1 MKIKQQAPH
10 ARPLAWLAAATLG
23 LGLLTSCGG
32 GDSAGTESPPVTVP
46 PKPAGD
52 PAVKI
57 FDQSTAPD
65 KLSDWNFVFSDGKKM
80 TLNKA
85 VVPFDLNTPL
95 FSDYS
100 FKLRALYVPS
110 GKQIGYKADGSLEF
124 PIGTVI
130 TKTFYYPKAS
140 GTDASYTAVGRQ
152 SQTAQGDAIDLSSHQ
167 LIETRVLVLQPSGT
181 WSGLPYVWDADQK
194 DAKLKVGGADVK
206 LELVGANTANE
217 KIVYGVPNAQ
227 SCQQC
232 HATQSAGGQGILP
245 IGPKTRNLNKSYA
258 YSASLNKNQLV
269 HWDELKLLSG
279 FTGLANAPINADWT
293 DAKQSL
299 EARAKAYLDV
309 NCAHCHSSRGAAF
322 QTGLMLD
329 IATVGTSSPSTSQWG
344 VCKKPLAYGGP
355 GAPYQYGIE
364 PGQPDVSLLLYRM
377 SRTTTGDVMPVVGRH
392 VNHSEGNALIRDWI
406 KQLTLPACH

>member
-1 MKIKQQAPH
+1 MKIKQQTPPAL
-10 ARPLAWLAAATLG
+10 PLAWLAAATFG
-23 LGLLTSCGG
+23 LGLLASCGG
-32 GDSAGTESPPVTVP
+32 GSSSTESPPVVVTSP
-46 PKPAGD
+46 PAGD
-52 PAVKI
+52 PAVKV

-85 VVPFDLNTPL
+85 VVPYDLNAPL

-140 GTDASYTAVGRQ
+140 GTDASYMAVGRQ

-167 LIETRVLVLQPSGT
+167 LIETRVLVLQPNGT

-206 LELVGANTANE
+206 LELVGSNTANE

-245 IGPKTRNLNKSYA
+245 IGPKTRNLNKTYA
-258 YSASLNKNQLV
+258 YSASLTKNQLV
-269 HWDELKLLSG
+269 HWEELKLLSG
-279 FTGLANAPINADWT
+279 FTGLANAPINADWHDST
-293 DAKQSL
+293 QSL

-329 IATVGTSSPSTSQWG
+329 IATVGTTSPSTTQWG

-355 GAPYQYGIE
+355 GAPYRYGIE
-364 PGQPDVSLLLYRM
+364 PGQADVSLLLYRM
-377 SRTTTGDVMPVVGRH
+377 SHTTTGDVMPVVGRH

-406 KQLTLPACH
+406 NQLTLPACH